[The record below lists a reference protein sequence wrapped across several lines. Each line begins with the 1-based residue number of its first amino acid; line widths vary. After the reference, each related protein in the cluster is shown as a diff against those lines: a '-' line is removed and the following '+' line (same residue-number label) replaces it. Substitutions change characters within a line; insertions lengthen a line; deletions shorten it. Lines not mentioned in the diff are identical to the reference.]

1 MYRVTILVGL
11 QWFLF
16 ISCCIIYPDTYINT
30 AEAFISHAHHGPITT
45 TFGIHGH
52 NKNVDMSYRFMS
64 SSKDQE
70 DYESPQE
77 NKDNAQQEDAT
88 TSNNFAQTDTK
99 QRYQNITPPPNSN
112 SSVSPQIL
120 MRSLNTSP
128 RRLVLGTLS
137 ASAIALTGNFG
148 GITSFLLDR
157 LPEDTVEKSGLDQ
170 YFPRGNYKR
179 YKSEFGYTFVVPKEW
194 VQDTALEL
202 AKVQRRSGTL
212 DYSMTSNR
220 RRVDSENSSSSR
232 NNIYGMSSRPRSLPD
247 VAFGPPGS
255 NPDKDYMQAGP
266 NVSVAVT
273 KVRPGQTLRASFGS
287 PTNAAETLLKVT
299 IAPEGSGKVATLMG
313 ASEEVRGMGKI
324 YTFEYEVD
332 RGGRGV
338 SARAISNI
346 AVQQGG
352 TVITMT
358 VVAPRSE
365 WGVGGKLEE
374 QMRHMA
380 ESFKLTVA

>member
-1 MYRVTILVGL
+1 MYQALVFTGF
-11 QWFLF
+11 WY
-16 ISCCIIYPDTYINT
+16 ISCILYPDTFING
-30 AEAFISHAHHGPITT
+30 ADAFISRHTASTTVTGHHGHILKQ
-45 TFGIHGH
+45 
-52 NKNVDMSYRFMS
+52 NKYYYLSINKKFTMS
-64 SSKDQE
+64 SSNG
-70 DYESPQE
+70 QE
-77 NKDNAQQEDAT
+77 NDLKESKDNLQDENIATNSKQTYPNDA
-88 TSNNFAQTDTK
+88 
-99 QRYQNITPPPNSN
+99 RIPPNSN
-112 SSVSPQIL
+112 VSPQIL

-128 RRLVLGTLS
+128 RRIVLGTLS

-148 GITSFLLDR
+148 GITSFLLGN

-212 DYSMTSNR
+212 DYSMTPNR
-220 RRVDSENSSSSR
+220 RRIDSNNESSTNN

-287 PTNAAETLLKVT
+287 PTNAAETLLRVT
-299 IAPEGSGKVATLMG
+299 IAPEGSGKVATLIR
-313 ASEEVRGMGKI
+313 ASEEARGEGKI

-332 RGGRGV
+332 RGERGV

-346 AVQQGG
+346 AVQEGG
-352 TVITMT
+352 MVITMT
-358 VVAPRSE
+358 VVAPRKE

-374 QMRHMA
+374 QLRYMA